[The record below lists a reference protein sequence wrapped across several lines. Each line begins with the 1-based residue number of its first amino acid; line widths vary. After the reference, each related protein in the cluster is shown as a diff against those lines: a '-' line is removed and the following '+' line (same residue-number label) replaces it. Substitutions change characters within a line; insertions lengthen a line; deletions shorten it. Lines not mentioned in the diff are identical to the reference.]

1 MAQELA
7 KFGVRVTVE
16 EDTIT
21 VDPADLHAPSETLC
35 SHNDHRIVM
44 ALCTLLTLTG
54 GVIEGAEAVRKS
66 LPDYFDMIKALG
78 CEVYIK

>member
-1 MAQELA
+1 MAQERA

-21 VDPADLHAPSETLC
+21 VDPESFHAPGETLDG
-35 SHNDHRIVM
+35 HNDHRIVM

-54 GVIEGAEAVRKS
+54 GTIEGAEAVRKS
-66 LPDYFDMIKALG
+66 LPNYFEMLKTLG
-78 CEVYIK
+78 CEVYIQ